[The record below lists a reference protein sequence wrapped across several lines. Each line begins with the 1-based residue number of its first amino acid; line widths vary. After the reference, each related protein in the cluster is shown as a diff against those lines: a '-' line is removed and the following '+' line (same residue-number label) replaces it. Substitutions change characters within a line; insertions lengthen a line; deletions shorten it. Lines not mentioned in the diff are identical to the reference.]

1 MAMNMTQ
8 GPVMGPLVRFTV
20 PLVLGNI
27 FQLTYNAADSVMVG
41 RLVGTDALAAVGVA
55 GPVMNIMT
63 FLVVGACLGAGVL
76 MSEFYGAG
84 EERVLRREVGT
95 TLTAGLA
102 FTLLLSLLCGV
113 FSPALLRLTRVEE
126 ALLPQATVYLR
137 IICVA
142 LSFTFLYNLFAAA
155 LRAVGDSRTPLVFL
169 IFSSVLNV
177 GANYLMMGVF
187 RFGVLGAALATALAE
202 GISALLCA
210 GYVFWRIPLL
220 RLKRGDLRVE
230 KTLLRRTLGYS
241 AATAM
246 QQTALHVGKLLV
258 QSCINGLGVAA
269 IAAFNAVNRID
280 DFAYTP
286 QQNIGNGMA
295 TFIAQNRGA
304 GRTERIKKG
313 FWAGGRLEAGYFV
326 LLCTA
331 VYLGAQGIMELFVT
345 DSPEVVAMGT
355 QYLRW
360 MALFYIMPMCTNW
373 IQGYFRGMG
382 NMKMTAMSTSVQMV
396 GRVIFTF
403 LLAPRYGIVGVA
415 FAQLGGWVVMLAY
428 EVPYLIRALKETR

>member
-8 GPVMGPLVRFTV
+8 GPVLGPLVRFTV

-41 RLVGTDALAAVGVA
+41 RLVGTQALAAVGVA

-84 EERVLRREVGT
+84 DERVLRREVGT

-102 FTLLLSLLCGV
+102 FTVLLSLLCGA

-126 ALLPQATVYLR
+126 ALLPQATAYLR
-137 IICVA
+137 VICVA

-169 IFSSVLNV
+169 IFSSLLNV
-177 GANYLMMGVF
+177 GMNFLMMAVLHL
-187 RFGVLGAALATALAE
+187 GVLGAALATALAE

-210 GYVFWRIPLL
+210 VYVFWRIPLL
-220 RLKRGDLRVE
+220 RLKRDDLRVRGD
-230 KTLLRRTLGYS
+230 LLRRTLGYS

-258 QSCINGLGVAA
+258 QSCINGLGVAT

-304 GRTERIKKG
+304 GRHDRIKKG

-326 LLCTA
+326 LLCA
-331 VYLGAQGIMELFVT
+331 VVFLGAEGIMGLFVT

-355 QYLRW
+355 QYLHW
-360 MALFYIMPMCTNW
+360 MAVFYIMPMCTNW

-403 LLAPRYGIVGVA
+403 LLAPRFGIVGVA
-415 FAQLGGWVVMLAY
+415 FAQFGGWVVMLAY
-428 EVPYLIRALKETR
+428 EVPYLVRALKETT